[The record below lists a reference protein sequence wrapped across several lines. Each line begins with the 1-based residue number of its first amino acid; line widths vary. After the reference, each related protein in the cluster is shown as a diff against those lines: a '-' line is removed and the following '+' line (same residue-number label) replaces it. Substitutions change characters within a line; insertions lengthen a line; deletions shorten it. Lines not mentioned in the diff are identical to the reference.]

1 MHEVALSGNP
11 GSGIWE
17 NQESWASESVIQ
29 LKESE
34 IQLTIGIWNPS
45 SNDKESE
52 SRDQFNETFTSE
64 IIYKCSRCFRA

>member
-1 MHEVALSGNP
+1 MHEVAPSGNP

-45 SNDKESE
+45 SNDKESRIQG
-52 SRDQFNETFTSE
+52 S
-64 IIYKCSRCFRA
+64 I